1 MTGFRMTPGSD
12 GAMYVSGELDMAVAD
27 GFVESVMSSLDSQR
41 ELVVDIE
48 ELDFIDST
56 GIRALL
62 EVARRVQPTPLVVRS
77 PRPNVAKV
85 FQIVNLAAL
94 GVRIEGGPAQAV

>member
-1 MTGFRMTPGSD
+1 VQ
-12 GAMYVSGELDMAVAD
+12 ALE
-27 GFVESVMSSLDSQR
+27 Q
-41 ELVVDIE
+41 
-48 ELDFIDST
+48 LDFIDST

-85 FQIVNLAAL
+85 FEIVNIAGL
-94 GVRIEGGPAQAV
+94 GVRVEGGPAQAV